1 MQLILQ
7 TEPAECSLACLAMV
21 ADHHG
26 LRMDMAS
33 LRQKF
38 SLSLK
43 GATLAH
49 VIGYAQRLSFS
60 ARPLRLEL
68 EELGELRLPCILHW
82 DLNHFVVLEKVQRKW
97 FGGKANTKSKSP
109 SPRPSPADAGEGANR
124 SGRTGGVVVTIL
136 DPAVGRRTLSLDQIS
151 SHFTG
156 VALELSPT
164 PEFQPADARARIK
177 LRQLT
182 GRIVGLKGT
191 LLRIFALA
199 LALELLALLMPM
211 TTQWVIDEA
220 IVTGDRDLLVLIVV
234 GAGLLALANFAIGT
248 ARGWIAMRLSMDVG
262 LQWTAN
268 VFAHLTKL
276 PVSYFEK
283 RHLGDIT
290 SRFGSLTAI
299 KSVLTS
305 GAIMAVLDGIMLV
318 ATLSLMFLYSA
329 KLTLIALAALAVYGA
344 LRWLSYRP
352 FRDASEERLTLAAKE
367 NSFFLETI
375 RAMTPLKLFN
385 AGSERMARWQNLAVD
400 VQNRDVTTAKM
411 NLWFAS
417 GNTLI
422 FGLEGALLLLIGGLA
437 VLDRQMTVGMLMAF
451 MAYKSQFAGR
461 ATALVNL
468 AIEVKMLSLHAERLA
483 DIVLEPPEQAAA
495 VETDLSRITPTLE
508 LRNVSFRYG
517 EGEPWVLKELNLN
530 IPAGENLAIVG
541 ASGCGKTTLVKIL
554 LGLLKPQEGD
564 VRIGGENASIA
575 IGQLGLSQYRQLV
588 GTVMQDDALLSGSV
602 AENIMFFTAQPDY
615 PRMEAAAQLAQVHAD
630 ITAMPMGYQTLV
642 GEMGSTLSGG
652 QKQRVLLARALYKQ
666 PKILALDEATSHL
679 DVENEKRV
687 NAALA
692 GLKLTKITVA
702 HRPDTIASASRV
714 VVLEAGKVV
723 RDIRRA
729 VEPQQPLVQPLP
741 DAVLQPG

>member
-26 LRMDMAS
+26 LRLDMAS

-49 VIGYAQRLSFS
+49 VIGYAQRLGFS

-82 DLNHFVVLEKVQRKW
+82 DLNHFVVLEKVERKW
-97 FGGKANTKSKSP
+97 FGERVRSNAKSKAP
-109 SPRPSPADAGEGANR
+109 SPQPSPADTVEGAK
-124 SGRTGGVVVTIL
+124 TVITIL
-136 DPAVGRRTLSLDQIS
+136 DPAAGRRTLTLDQIS
-151 SHFTG
+151 PHFTG
-156 VALELSPT
+156 VALELAPT

-199 LALELLALLMPM
+199 LALELLALLTPM

-375 RAMTPLKLFN
+375 RAITPLKLFN

-564 VRIGGENASIA
+564 VRIGGIP

-615 PRMEAAAQLAQVHAD
+615 PRMEAAATLAQVHAD

-723 RDIRRA
+723 RDIKRA

-741 DAVLQPG
+741 DAVLQPV